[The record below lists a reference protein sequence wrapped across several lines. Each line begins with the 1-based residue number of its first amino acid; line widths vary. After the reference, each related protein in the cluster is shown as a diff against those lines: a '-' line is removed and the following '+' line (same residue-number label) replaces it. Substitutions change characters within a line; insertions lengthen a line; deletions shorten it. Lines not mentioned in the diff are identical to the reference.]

1 MQNLYVFRDTVS
13 GNTGDV
19 FQASNDDVMR
29 RSCIRSLA
37 SVAPEIAH
45 DTVVLNIGTI
55 DFDVD
60 NVPVVRPCEPR
71 IALYGDSPAVS
82 DCRAELMDE
91 ARRYRGH
98 NASDCCAELM
108 D

>member
-19 FQASNDDVMR
+19 FQAANDAVMR

-37 SVAPEIAH
+37 AASPEIAH

-55 DFDVD
+55 DFDMD
-60 NVPVVRPCEPR
+60 NVPIVRPCDPK
-71 IALYGDSPAVS
+71 LQKDSA
-82 DCRAELMDE
+82 
-91 ARRYRGH
+91 
-98 NASDCCAELM
+98 
-108 D
+108 